1 MTSGVLSHITPKG
14 GVSIKISNEDKKG
27 LEAVEPNVP
36 DLKDLH
42 LATGEDK
49 HYKQSKF
56 SWLTLTATACRS
68 VSGLILPNKQ
78 DLF

>member
-42 LATGEDK
+42 FVMGEDTSC
-49 HYKQSKF
+49 KQLFF
-56 SWLTLTATACRS
+56 SWLTLLQRCTADQY
-68 VSGLILPNKQ
+68 VIY
-78 DLF
+78 FH